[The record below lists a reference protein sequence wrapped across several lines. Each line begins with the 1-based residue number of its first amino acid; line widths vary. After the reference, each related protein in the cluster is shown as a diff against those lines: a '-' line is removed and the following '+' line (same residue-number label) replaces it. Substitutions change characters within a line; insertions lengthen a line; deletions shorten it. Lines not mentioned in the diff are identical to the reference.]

1 MPKIGA
7 LRTVGAEHALV
18 QTKESTTVGSLWKKE
33 FLSAQ
38 EVARKLHL
46 SRDSVYR
53 MINEGVIGHVTV
65 GAGRGRIMVPLDEV
79 DHYIESL
86 KAEARK
92 LSQSS
97 G

>member
-7 LRTVGAEHALV
+7 LRSVGAEHALV
-18 QTKESTTVGSLWKKE
+18 QNKESATVGSLWKKE

-46 SRDSVYR
+46 SRATVYR
-53 MINEGVIGHVTV
+53 LINEGVIGHATV
-65 GAGRGRIMVPLDEV
+65 GAVRGRIMVPVDEV
-79 DHYIESL
+79 DHYIKSL

-92 LSQSS
+92 LSRSC